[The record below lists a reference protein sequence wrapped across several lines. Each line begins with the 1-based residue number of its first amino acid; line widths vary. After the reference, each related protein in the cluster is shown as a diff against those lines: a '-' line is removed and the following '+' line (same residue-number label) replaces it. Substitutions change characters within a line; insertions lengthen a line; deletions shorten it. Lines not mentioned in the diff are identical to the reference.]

1 MTAARHELAQFR
13 EQVTAW
19 LEIAMPQLRQQF
31 DDNRFFTLECRRVWE
46 QMLKGAGWL
55 ALTWPAEFGGRA
67 LGTGELIIFYEEC
80 ARRGAPQ
87 PINSI
92 AHAILAPT
100 LLRFGSQ
107 AQKERFLPGIR
118 NSSEIWCQ
126 GYSEPGAGS
135 DLASLQTRAELDGDT
150 LVVNGQKIW
159 TTNAHL
165 AKWCFAL
172 VRSEKGTCGH
182 HGLSFVL
189 IDMQAS
195 GVRVA
200 PIRQLTGEADYNEV
214 FFDNVRVPVEQIV
227 GSPGGG
233 WQIAMAAA
241 EFERGVYFLPRAIR
255 LQRELDLATSL
266 LSAAQVPASTRC
278 RLQQQLAEAQ
288 DLGHVIQLRVAEL
301 TTQIEQGRSPGINGS
316 IIKLLWSETR
326 QRVMEICMELLGDA
340 ASLGP
345 MAQGFRGE
353 TAIVREF
360 LWSRAETIVA
370 GTSEVQRNIVAERI
384 LGLPKDRH
392 APSK

>member
-1 MTAARHELAQFR
+1 VNAARHELATFR
-13 EQVTAW
+13 EEVTAW
-19 LEIAMPQLRQQF
+19 LDAAMPQLRQQF
-31 DDNRFFTLECRRVWE
+31 DDSRFFTLECRRTWE
-46 QMLKGAGWL
+46 EMLGAAGWL
-55 ALTWPAEFGGRA
+55 ALTWPTELGGRA
-67 LGTGELIIFYEEC
+67 LGTAELIIFYEEC

-92 AHAILAPT
+92 AHSILAPT

-107 AQKERFLPGIR
+107 TQKEQFLPGIR
-118 NSSEIWCQ
+118 DSSEIWCQ

-135 DLASLQTRAELDGDT
+135 DLASLQTRAEVDGDA
-150 LVVNGQKIW
+150 LVINGQKIW

-172 VRSEKGTCGH
+172 VRSERGSRVH

-189 IDMQAS
+189 IDMQAN

-214 FFDNVRVPVEQIV
+214 FFENVRVPVENIV
-227 GSPGGG
+227 GAPGGG
-233 WQIAMAAA
+233 WKIAMAAA

-255 LQRELDLATSL
+255 LQRELDLARRL
-266 LSAAQVPASTRC
+266 LSSSHVPSSTRC
-278 RLQQQLAEAQ
+278 RLQQQLCDAE
-288 DLGHVIQLRVAEL
+288 DISHVIQLRVAEL
-301 TTQIEQGRSPGINGS
+301 TAQIEQGLSPGINGS

-326 QRVMEICMELLGDA
+326 QRVMEICMELIGERA
-340 ASLGP
+340 TLGP
-345 MAQGFRGE
+345 TAQGFPGE

-384 LGLPKDRH
+384 LGLPKDRN
-392 APSK
+392 AISK